1 MTIVHIKGSPVETR
15 LYQMLQNKLDV
26 HEKIIDL
33 YQNEISETNT

>member
-1 MTIVHIKGSPVETR
+1 